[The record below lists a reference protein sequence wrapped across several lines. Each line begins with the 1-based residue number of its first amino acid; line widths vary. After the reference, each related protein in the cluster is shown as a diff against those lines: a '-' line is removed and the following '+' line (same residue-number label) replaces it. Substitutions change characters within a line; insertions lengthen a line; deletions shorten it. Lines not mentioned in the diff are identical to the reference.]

1 MGLAIDG
8 DGEPIIGRWPL
19 RRRRSSDGEFKFDLT
34 PKATGRAKQS
44 APAWGWKNV
53 LRGAKKEPRAC
64 PQLQDSQASDCVI
77 HGGSA

>member
-34 PKATGRAKQS
+34 PKAT
-44 APAWGWKNV
+44 
-53 LRGAKKEPRAC
+53 
-64 PQLQDSQASDCVI
+64 ASDAQTSSVLLRRYLRPQM
-77 HGGSA
+77 AA